1 MMKKLKYLLYRSKI
15 TNTMNK
21 NEMVS
26 IIIPVKDESEG
37 VNYLFDRLN
46 VVLEKLPVNYEL
58 VFVNDGS
65 TDNTL
70 DLLLEKQ
77 QQIPQIK
84 IVDLSRNF
92 GKESAL
98 YAGFANC
105 NGDAAISIDADLQ
118 DPPELILDMV
128 KYWQE
133 GYEVVTAVRENRDS
147 DTKTK
152 RKSAGLFY
160 KLMNSISDTKLTPN
174 AGDYRLLNRAA
185 INAFLELK
193 EKVRFNKG
201 LLSWIGFKEK
211 TLYHAREERAAGQ
224 TKWNYWKLFKFSI
237 DGITSFS
244 KTPLEIW
251 SYLGVLIAL
260 SGFVYGSW
268 FILKTILFGADLP
281 GYPSLITFILFFS
294 GLQMIGIGMLGSY
307 IGRIFIETK
316 QRPLYIVRKVYSKEN
331 TK

>member
-1 MMKKLKYLLYRSKI
+1 MDAKLL
-15 TNTMNK
+15 TT
-21 NEMVS
+21 S

-37 VNYLFDRLN
+37 IDHLFNRLN
-46 VVLEKLPVNYEL
+46 PILEQLPTQYEL

-65 TDNTL
+65 DDNTL
-70 DLLLEKQ
+70 ELLLGKQ
-77 QQIPQIK
+77 TQDKHIN

-92 GKESAL
+92 GKEAAL
-98 YAGFANC
+98 YAGFDNC

-118 DPPELILDMV
+118 DPPELILEMV
-128 KYWQE
+128 NHWLD
-133 GYEVVTAVRENRDS
+133 GYEVVTAVRENRDT
-147 DTKTK
+147 DTTTKKKT
-152 RKSAGLFY
+152 AGMFY
-160 KLMNSISDTKLTPN
+160 KLMNRISDTKFTEN

-193 EKVRFNKG
+193 EKIRFNKG

-211 TLYHAREERAAGQ
+211 LVYHAREERAAGQ

-244 KTPLEIW
+244 KAPLEIW
-251 SYLGVLIAL
+251 SYLGVLIAFI
-260 SGFVYGSW
+260 SFIYGSIII
-268 FILKTILFGADLP
+268 FKSLFFGVDTP
-281 GYPSLITFILFFS
+281 GYPSIVTFILFFS

-316 QRPLYIVRKVYSKEN
+316 HRPIYILRKVYKN
-331 TK
+331 K

>member
-1 MMKKLKYLLYRSKI
+1 MD
-15 TNTMNK
+15 NK
-21 NEMVS
+21 NKLTS

-37 VNYLFDRLN
+37 IDHLFNRLMPI
-46 VVLEKLPVNYEL
+46 LEQLPTKYEL
-58 VFVNDGS
+58 VFINDGS
-65 TDNTL
+65 NDNTL

-77 QQIPQIK
+77 KSIPEIA

-92 GKESAL
+92 GKEAAL
-98 YAGFANC
+98 FAGFANC
-105 NGDAAISIDADLQ
+105 KGDAAISIDADLQ
-118 DPPELILDMV
+118 DPPELILEMV
-128 KYWQE
+128 EHWLN
-133 GYEVVTAVRENRDS
+133 GYEVVTAVRENRDT
-147 DTKTK
+147 DTSTK
-152 RKSAGLFY
+152 KHTAGLFY
-160 KLMNSISDTKLTPN
+160 TVMNKISETKLTPN

-201 LLSWIGFKEK
+201 LLTWIGFKEK
-211 TLYHAREERAAGQ
+211 IVYHAREERVAGQ

-244 KTPLEIW
+244 RAPLEIW
-251 SYLGVLIAL
+251 SYIGVFVAL
-260 SGFVYGSW
+260 MSFLYGSF
-268 FILKTILFGADLP
+268 FILKSLVFGIDVP

-316 QRPLYIVRKVYSKEN
+316 HRPLYIVREVHRSEK
-331 TK
+331 